1 MIIRAPISSFPL
13 TNLTT
18 IGDIVDTASSN
29 QTADNRASSSQT
41 ADNTASSNQNADKT
55 VLQPL
60 TMYTDTHL

>member
-18 IGDIVDTASSN
+18 IGDMVDTASSN
-29 QTADNRASSSQT
+29 QTAEN
-41 ADNTASSNQNADKT
+41 T

-60 TMYTDTHL
+60 ATYTDTHL